1 MDVQAQDPGSIPGR
15 VARQTRGEDNHIP
28 SVAEPAAVAVAVA
41 ATSLRA
47 LALATA
53 YKDIIVTLP
62 PPRLESIPL

>member
-1 MDVQAQDPGSIPGR
+1 VDVQAQDPGSIPGR

-28 SVAEPAAVAVAVA
+28 SVAEPAAAVAVA

>member
-1 MDVQAQDPGSIPGR
+1 MISASS
-15 VARQTRGEDNHIP
+15 TDNHIP
-28 SVAEPAAVAVAVA
+28 SVAEPAAAVAVA